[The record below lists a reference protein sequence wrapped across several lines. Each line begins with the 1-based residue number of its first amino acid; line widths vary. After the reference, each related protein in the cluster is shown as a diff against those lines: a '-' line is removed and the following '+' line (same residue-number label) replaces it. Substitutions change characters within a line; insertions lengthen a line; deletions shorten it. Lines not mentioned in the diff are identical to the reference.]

1 MEESQS
7 HAALPGALNGT
18 PIHNYITRFI
28 VSFDALLPYAGA
40 MNRKLASQ
48 CLAQLGN
55 PTRLDIY
62 RLLVRAGPDG
72 MNIGDIQ
79 TRLGVPAST
88 LAFHL
93 GGLVGVGLVAQEKIG
108 REVICRTK
116 YRQLDAVM
124 EFLREECCK
133 GFDDELPAVA
143 MRRAS

>member
-1 MEESQS
+1 
-7 HAALPGALNGT
+7 
-18 PIHNYITRFI
+18 
-28 VSFDALLPYAGA
+28 
-40 MNRKLASQ
+40 MNRRLAAQ

-72 MNIGDIQ
+72 MNIGEIQ

-93 GGLVGVGLVAQEKIG
+93 GGLVSVGLVSQEKIG

-116 YRQLDAVM
+116 YRQLDSVM

-133 GFDDELPAVA
+133 GFDDELQPVA
-143 MRRAS
+143 MRKAS